1 MSYLFPTYAKWEIKP
16 QWAKG
21 TYLVDQSGKKYL
33 DFTSGIGVCNL
44 GHQPQEVKEV
54 VMKQLDSFWHV
65 SNLFQINNQEE
76 AAEILA
82 KQANLDAVFFAN
94 SGAEANEAAIKLAR
108 KATGKSKIITF
119 EKSFHG
125 RTFATMAATGQDKIK
140 QGFGKMLETFVYV
153 PYNDITSL
161 VEAMDDEVAAIML
174 EVIQGEGGINVGD
187 VGFLQEVEKLC
198 KEQQAI
204 LIIDEI
210 QTGIGRTGKPFAFQH
225 FKLDPDII
233 TVAKGLGSGFPIGA
247 MVGKE
252 YLKEFF
258 GPGSHGSTFGGN
270 PVSISAAIATMK
282 KVFSDKFLEEVND
295 KSQWFIEELKK
306 TVLELP
312 IVKEIKG
319 IGFMI
324 GIDIQGDVPAILSEI
339 REEGLLVLT
348 AGESVI
354 RLLPPLTVNQDELK
368 KGLNIIAGVL
378 KKHCLTAI

>member
-1 MSYLFPTYAKWEIKP
+1 MSYLFPTYAKWEVAP
-16 QWAKG
+16 NSAKG
-21 TYLVDQSGKKYL
+21 TYLIDETGKQYL

-44 GHQPQEVKEV
+44 GHQPQEVKDEV
-54 VMKQLDSFWHV
+54 LKQLDKFWHV
-65 SNLFQINNQEE
+65 SNLFQINQQET
-76 AAEILA
+76 AAKILA
-82 KQANLDAVFFAN
+82 TAANLDAVFFAN

-140 QGFGKMLETFVYV
+140 QGFGTMLETFVYV

-161 VEAMDDEVAAIML
+161 EQAMDENVAAVML
-174 EVIQGEGGINVGD
+174 EVIQGEGGINVGNEE
-187 VGFLQEVEKLC
+187 FLHEVEKLC
-198 KEQQAI
+198 KKFQAL

-210 QTGIGRTGKPFAFQH
+210 QTGVGRTGKPFAFQH
-225 FKLDPDII
+225 FGLDPDII

-247 MVGKE
+247 MVGKA

-270 PVSISAAIATMK
+270 PVAIAAAIATMNK
-282 KVFSDKFLEEVND
+282 IFDKEFLEEINQ
-295 KSQWFIEELKK
+295 KSQAFTEELENS
-306 TVLELP
+306 LQQLP

-319 IGFMI
+319 LGFMI
-324 GIDIQGDVPAILSEI
+324 GIDIQGDIPTLLAEL
-339 REEGLLVLT
+339 REEGLLVLS

-354 RLLPPLTVNQDELK
+354 RLLPPLTASIEELK
-368 KGLNIIAGVL
+368 EGINLIAKVL
-378 KKHCLTAI
+378 QKHSLTAI